1 MQRHSEITVDSD
13 NSRGRSRF
21 KERGQAGPRSQ
32 SCHTNLTGASS
43 QQPPHIVID
52 NVDHPQSKDDKNKNN
67 TMIAKRGSSLTEN
80 QKEKS
85 PSVRRFE
92 EETDDE
98 YVQYMNSV
106 DRYRQ
111 NNPNPKPFRP
121 VTARTD
127 AIANPL
133 RKLSAESREPPPVR
147 GQVAPQ
153 QQQQQQQSLMSP
165 PLQVKSK
172 QTTPV
177 RESSEPITTTTRISK
192 SVPREVIRMPKQTT
206 LKEES
211 QAEILGLVKT
221 NRETGQVEKTK
232 DMDYEDYMNII
243 NRVRIT
249 KEQTRVRTEQA
260 RLASMYAQEIKRQE
274 EIQQEEERLQVE
286 RQKFEEEKRNGAPQL
301 PPIMTPMSSI
311 MTSCHEI
318 MTPMSSI
325 MTENNKSDTAL
336 EKGQLDNIEREQ
348 LKISPSTSSAAVINK
363 PSPVPQ
369 KNISPKQ
376 TNTNNINNK
385 VEQDQIIVEK
395 VSPTDNKQALI
406 EVQHEQKRLLEE
418 KDKKEKEEEERK
430 LIEIYQKEQILQ
442 QKMREEQVLAEQ
454 KKLERLREEQIRQEK
469 DREEIRR
476 LEIERLKQIK
486 EDQERLEEERRIQEE
501 QIRQEQL
508 RLDEERRKQEELQ
521 MERQAQY
528 QKQHEEMEAKTRAVE
543 VQKRLESERL
553 KKEEINRQTSM
564 SPREKLIYDRM
575 RHQEILREEQLKE
588 EAKIRQ
594 VMISAAISIFLSKAF
609 SLPIKSDA
617 NPNQADNF

>member
-1 MQRHSEITVDSD
+1 MQRHSETIVDSD

-153 QQQQQQQSLMSP
+153 QQQQSLMSP

-192 SVPREVIRMPKQTT
+192 SVPREVIRIPKQTT

-311 MTSCHEI
+311 MT
-318 MTPMSSI
+318 
-325 MTENNKSDTAL
+325 ENNKSDTAL
-336 EKGQLDNIEREQ
+336 EKGQLDNIEKEQ
-348 LKISPSTSSAAVINK
+348 LKISPSTSSGAVSNK
-363 PSPVPQ
+363 PSPLPQ
-369 KNISPKQ
+369 KNTSPKQ
-376 TNTNNINNK
+376 TNTNNINYNK

-395 VSPTDNKQALI
+395 VSPTDNKQAII

-418 KDKKEKEEEERK
+418 KEKKEKEEEERK

-617 NPNQADNF
+617 KC

>member
-1 MQRHSEITVDSD
+1 MQRHSEIIIDSD
-13 NSRGRSRF
+13 SSRGRSRF
-21 KERGQAGPRSQ
+21 KERGQAGPRSH
-32 SCHTNLTGASS
+32 SCHTNLIGPVS
-43 QQPPHIVID
+43 QQRGANPHIVID
-52 NVDHPQSKDDKNKNN
+52 KVDHPQSKDDKNKNN
-67 TMIAKRGSSLTEN
+67 TMIAKRGSSLTEH

-133 RKLSAESREPPPVR
+133 RKLSAESRDMQQTQQQQPPPVR
-147 GQVAPQ
+147 GQVAPLQQ

-172 QTTPV
+172 QTTPI
-177 RESSEPITTTTRISK
+177 RESSEPIPSTARVSK
-192 SVPREVIRMPKQTT
+192 SVPKEVIRITKQTP

-274 EIQQEEERLQVE
+274 EIQQEEERLHVE
-286 RQKFEEEKRNGAPQL
+286 RQKFEEEKRNPVAQL
-301 PPIMTPMSSI
+301 PPIMTPL
-311 MTSCHEI
+311 
-318 MTPMSSI
+318 SSI
-325 MTENNKSDTAL
+325 MTENNKSDAAL
-336 EKGQLDNIEREQ
+336 EKGQLDNIEQEQ
-348 LKISPSTSSAAVINK
+348 LKISPSTSSVTVSNK
-363 PSPVPQ
+363 PSPLPQ
-369 KNISPKQ
+369 KNPSPKQ
-376 TNTNNINNK
+376 IDKHLNNN
-385 VEQDQIIVEK
+385 VEPNQVAVEN
-395 VSPTDNKQALI
+395 VTPTDTEKERI
-406 EVQHEQKRLLEE
+406 ETELEHKRLLEE
-418 KDKKEKEEEERK
+418 KEKKEKEDEERR
-430 LIEIYQKEQILQ
+430 LMEAYQKEQILQ
-442 QKMREEQVLAEQ
+442 QKLREEQVLAEQ

-501 QIRQEQL
+501 QIRQEQQ

-543 VQKRLESERL
+543 EQKRLESERL

-594 VMISAAISIFLSKAF
+594 VMMIAVVQYIMSIFLVIASF
-609 SLPIKSDA
+609 F
-617 NPNQADNF
+617 AD